1 MRIYNNITAMTA
13 YRSLMRTDSAISKSM
28 ERLSSGLKINS
39 AADDATGL
47 VISEKMRNQI
57 TGFNQAIQNAQQ
69 GMSMLKTAEGAMGQ
83 QHELLGRIRELVLSS
98 NNDFM
103 TDDNLQTIQN
113 EIDTLVEQIDD
124 IANNTTYN
132 GKNLMDGTLG
142 SKLVIDEDAGTS
154 TVFGVGGVSATIT
167 GTTEAAE
174 YTISQSASADGKI
187 TMTYNGKS
195 QTIDTGVGAGAAYKG
210 TLKFDVFGISLDL
223 NVADIDTVAG
233 KLVIGEETGSMKF
246 QVGADD
252 GQNMSVSIND
262 MLSTNLG
269 ISSGNALKDVK
280 VFGEGALNF
289 TENLAAIDQ
298 AVTDVGKARAD
309 MGSYITR
316 FQASMNNLQV
326 AKENLQASESLIRDL
341 DMADEMVQLTRN
353 QVLSQASTAML
364 AQANQRP
371 QAILQLLG

>member
-69 GMSMLKTAEGAMGQ
+69 AMSMLKTAEGAMGQ

-167 GTTEAAE
+167 G
-174 YTISQSASADGKI
+174 
-187 TMTYNGKS
+187 
-195 QTIDTGVGAGAAYKG
+195 
-210 TLKFDVFGISLDL
+210 
-223 NVADIDTVAG
+223 
-233 KLVIGEETGSMKF
+233 
-246 QVGADD
+246 
-252 GQNMSVSIND
+252 
-262 MLSTNLG
+262 
-269 ISSGNALKDVK
+269 
-280 VFGEGALNF
+280 
-289 TENLAAIDQ
+289 
-298 AVTDVGKARAD
+298 
-309 MGSYITR
+309 
-316 FQASMNNLQV
+316 
-326 AKENLQASESLIRDL
+326 
-341 DMADEMVQLTRN
+341 
-353 QVLSQASTAML
+353 
-364 AQANQRP
+364 
-371 QAILQLLG
+371 

>member
-113 EIDTLVEQIDD
+113 EIETLVEQIND
-124 IANNTTYN
+124 IAKNTTYN

-142 SKLVIDEDAGTS
+142 SKLVVNEDAGTS
-154 TVFGVGGVSATIT
+154 TVFAVGGVSASIT
-167 GTTEAAE
+167 GTTEDAT
-174 YTISQSASADGKI
+174 YTISQAATPDGTI
-187 TMTYNGKS
+187 TMSYGGKT
-195 QTIDTGVGAGAAYKG
+195 QTLDTGVAAGAAFKG
-210 TLKFDVFGISLDL
+210 TVDFDVFGITLDI
-223 NVADIDTVAG
+223 NVADIDTITGDLA
-233 KLVIGEETGSMKF
+233 IGEETGSMKF
-246 QVGADD
+246 QVGADN
-252 GQNMSVSIND
+252 GQEMSVSIND

-269 ISSGNALKDVK
+269 ISSGHAISDVK
-280 VFGEGALNF
+280 VFGTGALNF